1 MPKTREQKE
10 QMVKELTDK
19 FGQMKSA
26 VFTSISG
33 FTVEDANDL
42 RSKGREQGVELAVT
56 KKTLLMHALK
66 EFGVEASID
75 QFDGSIL
82 TTIGYEDE
90 VAAAKLIAE
99 FAEERE
105 GITMVGGV
113 LEGALVDG
121 EAITRLSKLPSKQEL
136 LAKLVGSLNAPT
148 SGFVNVLAGNLRG
161 LVYTLN
167 AIKEQKS

>member
-10 QMVKELTDK
+10 QMVKELADK

-33 FTVEDANDL
+33 FTVEDANSL
-42 RSKGREQGVELAVT
+42 RAKGREQGIELAVT

-66 EFGVEASID
+66 AHGVEANID

-90 VAAAKLIAE
+90 VAPAKLIAE
-99 FAEERE
+99 FAKERE

-121 EAITRLSKLPSKQEL
+121 ESITRLSKLPSKQEL
-136 LAKLVGSLNAPT
+136 LAQVVGSLNAPV

-161 LVYTLN
+161 LVTVLG
-167 AIKEQKS
+167 AIKDQKA